1 MGIAT
6 TRHEQRT
13 AAMLGLLNEAPV
25 RFEPNE
31 AVDNAGVLFLL
42 PALLAQGL
50 LQTKEIYQYP
60 QAGYYSHESI
70 ILTLALMALM
80 RIKNPEQ
87 LKNCKPGEIG
97 RIIGLDRIPETKC
110 LRNKIEVFTQQEK
123 SWELNK
129 LLIDQWY
136 KQDEQDEQHEL
147 FFYIDGHVRIYYG
160 DAANLPAKYVSRQK
174 LCLSAT
180 TEFWVNDE
188 EGLPVMVIIGELTEK
203 LQTIIE
209 YTIIPKLIEAGSIKN
224 IDPDNSPQAPQCTL
238 VFDREAYHP
247 AFFIRLWKQYRIAI
261 ITYRKFVKD
270 KWEGITF
277 KSHEVQVLQS
287 KTTMLLCEQ
296 ETSIENHAFREIRR
310 LGSNDHQT
318 SILTT
323 HPSLAME
330 IIAGKMFGRWIQ
342 ENFFRYLIADYDFDK
357 LIQYEVKAIDE
368 NKEVVN
374 PQHRR
379 LSHALKKLR
388 EKISRQKA
396 YFYPLAE
403 KAMDKTLDNI
413 EGLYKQ
419 QTDHAEQLKLLQQQE
434 QELVIQLKDVP
445 NRIKLSQM
453 PLESRYNKLH
463 TESKLFM
470 NIIKMICYRAETTFA
485 NLLQEYLARVTD
497 EKRMLVKQIINTA
510 ADLLPDYEN
519 KKLVIV
525 LHSLSAPRFNAAVEK
540 IIPLLNDTQTVFPGT
555 DLVLVFK
562 TTST

>member
-1 MGIAT
+1 
-6 TRHEQRT
+6 
-13 AAMLGLLNEAPV
+13 MLGLLNAAPV

-50 LQTKEIYQYP
+50 LQAKEVYQYP
-60 QAGYYSHESI
+60 QACYYSHESI

-110 LRNKIEVFTQQEK
+110 LRGKIDVFSQQEK
-123 SWELNK
+123 SWQLNK

-136 KQDEQDEQHEL
+136 KQEERDEQHEL

-180 TEFWVNDE
+180 TEFWVNDD
-188 EGLPVMVIIGELTEK
+188 EGLPVMVVVGELTEK

-209 YTIIPKLIEAGSIKN
+209 YTIIPKLIEAGSIQN
-224 IDPDNSPQAPQCTL
+224 IDPDNPPPTPQCTL

-261 ITYRKFVKD
+261 ITYRKFVKE
-270 KWEGITF
+270 KWDSIAF

-287 KTTMLLCEQ
+287 KTTMLLYEQ
-296 ETSIENHAFREIRR
+296 QVMIDNHPFREIRR
-310 LGSNDHQT
+310 LNASDHQT

-323 HPSLAME
+323 HPFLAMV

-357 LIQYEVKAIDE
+357 LIQYEVQPIDE
-368 NKEVVN
+368 NKEVIN

-379 LSHALKKLR
+379 L
-388 EKISRQKA
+388 I
-396 YFYPLAE
+396 
-403 KAMDKTLDNI
+403 
-413 EGLYKQ
+413 
-419 QTDHAEQLKLLQQQE
+419 
-434 QELVIQLKDVP
+434 
-445 NRIKLSQM
+445 
-453 PLESRYNKLH
+453 
-463 TESKLFM
+463 
-470 NIIKMICYRAETTFA
+470 
-485 NLLQEYLARVTD
+485 
-497 EKRMLVKQIINTA
+497 
-510 ADLLPDYEN
+510 
-519 KKLVIV
+519 
-525 LHSLSAPRFNAAVEK
+525 
-540 IIPLLNDTQTVFPGT
+540 
-555 DLVLVFK
+555 
-562 TTST
+562 

>member
-1 MGIAT
+1 
-6 TRHEQRT
+6 
-13 AAMLGLLNEAPV
+13 MLGLLNGAPV

-31 AVDNAGVLFLL
+31 AVNNAGVLFLL

-50 LQTKEIYQYP
+50 LRTKEVYQYP
-60 QAGYYSHESI
+60 QTGYYSHESI

-110 LRNKIEVFTQQEK
+110 LRGKIDVFTQQEK

-136 KQDEQDEQHEL
+136 KQDEQDEQREL

-180 TEFWVNDE
+180 TEFWVNDD

-203 LQTIIE
+203 LQIIIE

-224 IDPDNSPQAPQCTL
+224 IDPDNPPQTPQCTL

-247 AFFIRLWKQYRIAI
+247 AFFIRLWEQYRIAI

-270 KWEGITF
+270 KWDSIAF
-277 KSHEVQVLQS
+277 QSREVQVLQN

-296 ETSIENHAFREIRR
+296 QVMIDSHSFREIRR
-310 LGSNDHQT
+310 LNSSDHQT

-323 HPSLAME
+323 HPFLAMV

-357 LIQYEVKAIDE
+357 LIQYEVRPINE
-368 NKEVVN
+368 NKEVIN

-379 LSHALKKLR
+379 LSHALKKIR

-396 YFYPLAE
+396 YFYPLVE
-403 KAMDKTLDNI
+403 KAMDKTLDDI
-413 EGLYKQ
+413 EDLYKQ
-419 QTDHAEQLKLLQQQE
+419 QSNHAEQLKLQQQQE
-434 QELVIQLKDVP
+434 QDLINQLRDVP
-445 NRIKLSQM
+445 KRIKLSQM
-453 PLESRYNKLH
+453 APESRYNKLY

-485 NLLQEYLARVTD
+485 NILQEYLARAAD

-519 KKLVIV
+519 KKFVIV
-525 LHSLSAPRFNAAVEK
+525 LHSLSAPRFNAAIEK
-540 IIPLLNDTQTVFPGT
+540 IIPLLNNTQTVFPGT

>member
-1 MGIAT
+1 
-6 TRHEQRT
+6 
-13 AAMLGLLNEAPV
+13 MLGLLHATPV
-25 RFEPNE
+25 RFESNE
-31 AVDNAGVLFLL
+31 ALDNAGVLFLL

-60 QAGYYSHESI
+60 QTCYYSHESI

-110 LRNKIEVFTQQEK
+110 LRRKIDVFTRQEK
-123 SWELNK
+123 SWQLNK
-129 LLIDQWY
+129 LLIDHWY
-136 KQDEQDEQHEL
+136 KQDEGNEQHES

-180 TEFWVNDE
+180 TEFWVNDG
-188 EGLPVMVIIGELTEK
+188 EGLPVLVVIGELSEK
-203 LQTIIE
+203 LQIIIE
-209 YTIIPKLIEAGSIKN
+209 YTIIPQLIEADCIQN
-224 IDPDNSPQAPQCTL
+224 IDPHNPPSTPQCTL

-270 KWEGITF
+270 KWDDFVF
-277 KSHEVQVLQS
+277 KSCEVQVSQN
-287 KTTMLLCEQ
+287 KTTMLLYEEQ
-296 ETSIENHAFREIRR
+296 VMIDHHPFREIRR
-310 LGSNDHQT
+310 LNSNGHQT

-323 HPSLAME
+323 HPVLAMV

-357 LIQYEVKAIDE
+357 LIQYEVRSIDE

-403 KAMDKTLDNI
+403 KAMDKTLDDI
-413 EGLYKQ
+413 EEIYKQ
-419 QTDHAEQLKLLQQQE
+419 QAHHAEQLKLLQQQQ
-434 QELVIQLKDVP
+434 QELIIQLNGVP
-445 NRIKLSQM
+445 KRIKLVEMAS
-453 PLESRYNKLH
+453 ESRYNKLH
-463 TESKLFM
+463 AESKLFM

-485 NLLQEYLARVTD
+485 NILQEYLPRGAD

-525 LHSLSAPRFNAAVEK
+525 LHSLSAPRFNVAIEK
-540 IIPLLNDTQTVFPGT
+540 IIPLLNDTQTIFPGT

>member
-1 MGIAT
+1 
-6 TRHEQRT
+6 
-13 AAMLGLLNEAPV
+13 MLGLLNGTPV
-25 RFEPNE
+25 QFEPNE

-50 LQTKEIYQYP
+50 LQIKEVYQYP
-60 QAGYYSHESI
+60 QTCYYSHESI

-87 LKNCKPGEIG
+87 LKNCRPGEIG

-110 LRNKIEVFTQQEK
+110 LREKIDVFSRQEK

-129 LLIDQWY
+129 RLIDQWY
-136 KQDEQDEQHEL
+136 KQDEQQQEQQEL

-180 TEFWVNDE
+180 TEFWVNDD
-188 EGLPVMVIIGELTEK
+188 EGLPVMVVIGELTEK
-203 LQTIIE
+203 LQAVIE
-209 YTIIPKLIEAGSIKN
+209 YTIIPKLIEAGRVKN
-224 IDPDNSPQAPQCTL
+224 IDPDNPPPMPQCTF

-247 AFFIRLWKQYRIAI
+247 AFFLRLWEQYRIAI

-270 KWEGITF
+270 KWDSVVF

-296 ETSIENHAFREIRR
+296 QATIDNHPFREIRR
-310 LGSNDHQT
+310 LTASDHQT

-323 HPSLAME
+323 HPSVAMV

-357 LIQYEVKAIDE
+357 LIQYDVRPIDE

-379 LSHALKKLR
+379 LSYALKKLR

-403 KAMDKTLDNI
+403 KAMDKTLDDI
-413 EGLYKQ
+413 EDLYKQ
-419 QTDHAEQLKLLQQQE
+419 QAHHAEQLKLMQQQE
-434 QELVIQLKDVP
+434 QELVSQLKDVP
-445 NRIKLSQM
+445 KRIRLSRM
-453 PLESRYNKLH
+453 PSESRYNKLH
-463 TESKLFM
+463 AESKLFM
-470 NIIKMICYRAETTFA
+470 NIIKMICYRAETA
-485 NLLQEYLARVTD
+485 VADILQQYLSRATE
-497 EKRMLVKQIINTA
+497 EKRMLVKQIINTT
-510 ADLLPDYEN
+510 ADLLPDYKN
-519 KKLVIV
+519 KTLVIV

-540 IIPLLNDTQTVFPGT
+540 IIPLLNETQTVFPGT
-555 DLVLVFK
+555 DLTLVFK

>member
-1 MGIAT
+1 
-6 TRHEQRT
+6 
-13 AAMLGLLNEAPV
+13 MLGLLNAAPV

-50 LQTKEIYQYP
+50 LQAKEVYQYP
-60 QAGYYSHESI
+60 QACYYSHESI

-110 LRNKIEVFTQQEK
+110 LRGKIDVFSQQEK
-123 SWELNK
+123 SWQLNK

-136 KQDEQDEQHEL
+136 KQEERDEQHEL

-180 TEFWVNDE
+180 TEFWVNDD
-188 EGLPVMVIIGELTEK
+188 EGLPVMVVVGELTEK

-209 YTIIPKLIEAGSIKN
+209 YTIIPKLIEAGSIQN
-224 IDPDNSPQAPQCTL
+224 IDPDNPPPTPQCTL

-261 ITYRKFVKD
+261 ITYRKFVKE
-270 KWEGITF
+270 KWDSIAF

-287 KTTMLLCEQ
+287 KTTMLLYEQ
-296 ETSIENHAFREIRR
+296 QVMIDNHPFREIRR
-310 LGSNDHQT
+310 LNASDHQT

-323 HPSLAME
+323 HPFLAMV

-357 LIQYEVKAIDE
+357 LIQYEVQPIDE
-368 NKEVVN
+368 NKEVIN

-403 KAMDKTLDNI
+403 KAMDKTLD
-413 EGLYKQ
+413 
-419 QTDHAEQLKLLQQQE
+419 D
-434 QELVIQLKDVP
+434 
-445 NRIKLSQM
+445 
-453 PLESRYNKLH
+453 
-463 TESKLFM
+463 
-470 NIIKMICYRAETTFA
+470 II
-485 NLLQEYLARVTD
+485 
-497 EKRMLVKQIINTA
+497 
-510 ADLLPDYEN
+510 
-519 KKLVIV
+519 
-525 LHSLSAPRFNAAVEK
+525 
-540 IIPLLNDTQTVFPGT
+540 
-555 DLVLVFK
+555 
-562 TTST
+562 

>member
-1 MGIAT
+1 
-6 TRHEQRT
+6 
-13 AAMLGLLNEAPV
+13 MLGLLNEAPV
-25 RFEPNE
+25 RFELNE

-50 LQTKEIYQYP
+50 LQTKKVYQYP
-60 QAGYYSHESI
+60 QGKYYSHESI

-97 RIIGLDRIPETKC
+97 RIIGLDRIAETKC
-110 LRNKIEVFTQQEK
+110 LRRKIDVFSEQQK

-136 KQDEQDEQHEL
+136 KQDGPDEQQEL

-180 TEFWVNDE
+180 TGFWVNDE
-188 EGLPVMVIIGELTEK
+188 EGLPVMVVIGELTEK

-209 YTIIPKLIEAGSIKN
+209 YTIIPKLLQAGLIKN
-224 IDPDNSPQAPQCTL
+224 IDPDNLPETPQCTL

-270 KWEGITF
+270 KWDNISF
-277 KSHEVQVLQS
+277 KNYEVQVLQS
-287 KTTMLLCEQ
+287 KATMLLCEQ
-296 ETSIENHAFREIRR
+296 EVQIENHSFREIRR
-310 LGSNDHQT
+310 LNSNDHQT

-323 HPSLAME
+323 HPFLAMT
-330 IIAGKMFGRWIQ
+330 IAAGKMFGRWIQ

-357 LIQYEVKAIDE
+357 LIQYGVQSIDE

-374 PQHRR
+374 PGYRR
-379 LSHALKKLR
+379 LSYALKKLR

-403 KAMDKTLDNI
+403 KAIENTLDNI
-413 EGLYKQ
+413 EDLYKR
-419 QTDHAEQLKLLQQQE
+419 QTHHAEQLKLLQEQE
-434 QELVIQLKDVP
+434 QDLINQLQDVP
-445 NRIKLSQM
+445 KRIKLSEMASQH
-453 PLESRYNKLH
+453 RYNKLH
-463 TESKLFM
+463 AESKLFM
-470 NIIKMICYRAETTFA
+470 NIIKMICYRAETMFA
-485 NLLQEYLARVTD
+485 NILQEYLSRAAE

-519 KKLVIV
+519 KKLVVV
-525 LHSLSAPRFNAAVEK
+525 LHSLSAPRFNAAIEK
-540 IIPLLNDTQTVFPGT
+540 IIPLLNDTQTIFPGT

>member
-1 MGIAT
+1 
-6 TRHEQRT
+6 
-13 AAMLGLLNEAPV
+13 MLGLLNGTPV
-25 RFEPNE
+25 QFEPNE

-50 LQTKEIYQYP
+50 LQIKEVYQYP
-60 QAGYYSHESI
+60 QTCYYSHESI

-87 LKNCKPGEIG
+87 LKNCRPGEIG

-110 LRNKIEVFTQQEK
+110 LREKIDVFSRQEK

-129 LLIDQWY
+129 RLIDQWY
-136 KQDEQDEQHEL
+136 KQDEQQQEQQEL

-180 TEFWVNDE
+180 TEFWVNDD
-188 EGLPVMVIIGELTEK
+188 EGLPVMVVIGELTEK
-203 LQTIIE
+203 LQAVIE
-209 YTIIPKLIEAGSIKN
+209 YTIIPKLIEAGRVKN
-224 IDPDNSPQAPQCTL
+224 IDPDNPPPMPQCTF

-247 AFFIRLWKQYRIAI
+247 AFFLRLWEQYRIAI

-270 KWEGITF
+270 KWDSVVF

-296 ETSIENHAFREIRR
+296 QATIDNHPFREIRR
-310 LGSNDHQT
+310 LTASDHQT

-323 HPSLAME
+323 HPFVAMV

-357 LIQYEVKAIDE
+357 LIQYDVRPIDE

-379 LSHALKKLR
+379 LSYALKKLR
-388 EKISRQKA
+388 EKISRQIRLRRTIPWQK
-396 YFYPLAE
+396 
-403 KAMDKTLDNI
+403 
-413 EGLYKQ
+413 KQ
-419 QTDHAEQLKLLQQQE
+419 WIKHLMILK
-434 QELVIQLKDVP
+434 IYINNKPIMP
-445 NRIKLSQM
+445 NNS
-453 PLESRYNKLH
+453 N
-463 TESKLFM
+463 
-470 NIIKMICYRAETTFA
+470 
-485 NLLQEYLARVTD
+485 
-497 EKRMLVKQIINTA
+497 
-510 ADLLPDYEN
+510 
-519 KKLVIV
+519 
-525 LHSLSAPRFNAAVEK
+525 
-540 IIPLLNDTQTVFPGT
+540 
-555 DLVLVFK
+555 
-562 TTST
+562 

>member
-6 TRHEQRT
+6 TRHEQRA

-60 QAGYYSHESI
+60 QASYYSHESI

-110 LRNKIEVFTQQEK
+110 LRGKIDVFSQQEK

-129 LLIDQWY
+129 QLIDQWY
-136 KQDEQDEQHEL
+136 KQDEQDEQYEL

-160 DAANLPAKYVSRQK
+160 DTANLPAKYVSRQK

-224 IDPDNSPQAPQCTL
+224 IDQDNPPQTPQCTL

-270 KWEGITF
+270 KWEGIVF

-296 ETSIENHAFREIRR
+296 ETSIENHVFREIRR

-323 HPSLAME
+323 HPFLAME

-419 QTDHAEQLKLLQQQE
+419 QADHAEQLKLLQQQE